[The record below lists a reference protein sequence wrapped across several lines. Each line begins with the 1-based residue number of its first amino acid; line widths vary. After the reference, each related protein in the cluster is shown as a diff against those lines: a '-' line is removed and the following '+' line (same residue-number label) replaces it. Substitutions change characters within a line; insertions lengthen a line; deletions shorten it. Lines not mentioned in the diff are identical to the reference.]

1 MMIKDVF
8 SIPYEQAQREFR
20 KMTNA
25 TNYANSFGQRS
36 KAADDYQILR
46 YKKFSQIRI
55 AGILK
60 PSVTACIDRWLEIN
74 D

>member
-1 MMIKDVF
+1 
-8 SIPYEQAQREFR
+8 
-20 KMTNA
+20 MTNA